1 MEYWSLSRFLRK
13 STKLKN
19 GSACW
24 KTLLLS
30 PPGFMHVKNTL
41 YQHQNFSA
49 AAFNRGVAKSQ
60 ISSAG
65 RHNKGGTAVSSYYEV
80 PRVVAIPHD
89 GEYIATTAFTHRVTQ
104 AILLRLRRGRASL
117 THVVR

>member
-1 MEYWSLSRFLRK
+1 M
-13 STKLKN
+13 LKTPFIN
-19 GSACW
+19 IRISQR
-24 KTLLLS
+24 LLS
-30 PPGFMHVKNTL
+30 IEALQKARYRVV
-41 YQHQNFSA
+41 A
-49 AAFNRGVAKSQ
+49 ATTRGA
-60 ISSAG
+60 
-65 RHNKGGTAVSSYYEV
+65 AVSSYYEV